1 MYVKNGKLRL
11 NTLPMDAFLSS
22 KANLWRC
29 GSSTAPG
36 CIQNVQA
43 SDGQRCRHFQCFAY
57 CSENKAPSKPTV
69 LHRMV
74 FLNVVPK
81 SLKTPEKVVPS
92 FAVQQ
97 DTWSCKDSTGW
108 SPPWSF
114 QSPEFLLEWS
124 PWIKIWPLSL
134 EWYMFGFQG
143 SGVNYWVLSIEWPTP
158 LSDISTWTLDP

>member
-1 MYVKNGKLRL
+1 MYVNKGKLRL
-11 NTLPMDAFLSS
+11 NTLPMDAFLPS

-43 SDGQRCRHFQCFAY
+43 SDGQRRRHFQCFAY

-143 SGVNYWVLSIEWPTP
+143 SGFRGQLLSIEWPTP
-158 LSDISTWTLDP
+158 PLWHLPRDPWP